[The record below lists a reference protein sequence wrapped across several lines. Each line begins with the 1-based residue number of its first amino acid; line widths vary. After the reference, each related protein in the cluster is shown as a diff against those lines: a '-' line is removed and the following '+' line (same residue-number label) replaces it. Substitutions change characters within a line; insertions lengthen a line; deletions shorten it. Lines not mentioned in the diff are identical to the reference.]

1 MTHCKNFRINNI
13 SGRTGDDFIALSIL
27 GLHAENQEGGSLN
40 STMVTTRKW
49 RGPEDNTEQITITNI
64 NCQSKYRGIAIRA
77 NDSARIQNVYI
88 NGLITKGWEGHHNSI
103 LLGGKGYG
111 KPSLPGSINNI
122 YAMNIMGNGR
132 SLVHIEEAI
141 ADCYIINGIYSG
153 DGEEIISYNIDEA
166 STKNVITKN
175 IIK

>member
-1 MTHCKNFRINNI
+1 MKNKSLTLLPAIIYLLLLSSCFNQKNIENITPNQFKGTDTQRIQAAI
-13 SGRTGDDFIALSIL
+13 DA
-27 GLHAENQEGGSLN
+27 
-40 STMVTTRKW
+40 
-49 RGPEDNTEQITITNI
+49 ITITNI
-64 NCQSKYRGIAIRA
+64 NFQSKYRRIAIRA
-77 NDSARIQNVYI
+77 NDSASIQDVYI

-122 YAMNIMGNGR
+122 YAINIMGNGR

-141 ADCYIINGIYSG
+141 ADCYIINGIYHG
-153 DGEEIISYNIDEA
+153 DGEKVISYNIDEA